1 MSSQWSKSTGS
12 LKRFFNRNL
21 SEVRSLSS
29 AIVTRKIST
38 LTRVHLPRILKILAV
53 LPIAVLF
60 LVVIRSVRKIVVV
73 RITPLNASRFGHLA
87 LDPEMFQAERALNIG
102 SPSGRIFDVWY
113 IWHHPFPISNNY
125 LVDLWRTKLRI
136 WPSTFLQTVDM
147 INRLVPGGEIHVP
160 HYRKNIPGLMNHVQG
175 DPYDVLNRVQPT
187 LAIPDEDRRR
197 MMERLA
203 TIGYGEKSQHVCLV
217 VRDSAHFK
225 RFDHVDLSSHDFRNA
240 DVWTYQQSAEFLEE
254 QGYFVFRMG
263 QATEREMGRVSD
275 RIIDLSRVGLQSEEM
290 DIFLLS
296 TCRFCLSSTSGPD
309 AVSLAF
315 RRPVLFT
322 NLAQVNQMGLTFVS
336 RFIPRRFVD
345 EHSGDEIALSNIFSR
360 GLDRILSG
368 DDLASRGVTLV
379 PNTSE
384 EILRATEEM
393 HLRLSGGW
401 RESIDQ
407 AEKQA
412 QFLSQIPNYLKQGVI
427 RGGICST
434 FLDYSINWTK

>member
-1 MSSQWSKSTGS
+1 MSSQWSRSVDS
-12 LKRFFNRNL
+12 FKRFSNRNL
-21 SEVRSLSS
+21 KEIQSLSLG
-29 AIVTRKIST
+29 IVKRKVST
-38 LTRVHLPRILKILAV
+38 LIHVHIPRTVKFVAI
-53 LPIAVLF
+53 LPIAVLAV
-60 LVVIRSVRKIVVV
+60 VVIRSIRKIVVV

-102 SPSGRIFDVWY
+102 SPRGKVFDVWY
-113 IWHHPFPISNNY
+113 IWHHPFPISNKY
-125 LVDLWRTKLRI
+125 LVDIWRTKLRI
-136 WPSTFLQTVDM
+136 WPSTILQTVDK
-147 INRLVPGGEIHVP
+147 INRLLPGGEIHVP

-197 MMERLA
+197 MMERLT
-203 TIGYGEKSQHVCLV
+203 TIGYGEKSRHVCLV

-240 DVWTYQQSAEFLEE
+240 DVWTYQQAAEFLEE

-263 QATEREMGRVSD
+263 QATEREMKRVSD
-275 RIIDLSRVGLQSEEM
+275 RIIDLSRSDLQSEEM
-290 DIFLLS
+290 DVFLLS

-315 RRPVLFT
+315 RKPVLFT
-322 NLAQVNQMGLTFVS
+322 NLAQVNQMGLTFIS

-345 EHSGDEIALSNIFSR
+345 EHSGDEISLSSIFSR
-360 GLDRILSG
+360 GLDRILSV
-368 DDLASRGVTLV
+368 DDLASRGVSLV

-393 HLRLSGGW
+393 HLRLGGGW
-401 RESIDQ
+401 RDSIVQ
-407 AEKQA
+407 LERQEK
-412 QFLSQIPNYLKQGVI
+412 FLSQIPPYLKQGVI

-434 FLDYSINWTK
+434 FLDHSTHWTK